1 MNNQTKLF
9 NPYYCTLLPAHP
21 SKGPEHNMCSC
32 RLMARFVKG
41 AGRNKA
47 QYSFFR
53 ISARCQLGNSD
64 GRVGNDHITLPPWA
78 SMATFQCVFFWSPP
92 W

>member
-1 MNNQTKLF
+1 MT
-9 NPYYCTLLPAHP
+9 
-21 SKGPEHNMCSC
+21 
-32 RLMARFVKG
+32 RFVKG

-64 GRVGNDHITLPPWA
+64 GRVGNDHITLTPWA
-78 SMATFQCVFFWSPP
+78 SMATFQCVFSGLPRGEGRPSVKDQPLCKNDSFGGAPRNINY
-92 W
+92 